1 MLADFSVALLFKKY
15 FVLLLMIE
23 LKILIIYNTKLL
35 DFCHR
40 SFEHM

>member
-1 MLADFSVALLFKKY
+1 MLADFSVQKILCCAAAAD
-15 FVLLLMIE
+15 E
-23 LKILIIYNTKLL
+23 LKILITYIKLL